1 MKNPME
7 MTLTEVCT
15 LLGDRPDILAIAC
28 DVFNE
33 QQKIHQYKIQEVK
46 KLIAKKEPKEKVEQI
61 FLTTKELLDAD

>member
-15 LLGDRPDILAIAC
+15 LLGDRPDILTIAC
-28 DVFNE
+28 DIFNK
-33 QQKIHQYKIQEVK
+33 QQEIHQYKVQEVR
-46 KLIAKKEPKEKVEQI
+46 KLIARKEPKEKIEQI